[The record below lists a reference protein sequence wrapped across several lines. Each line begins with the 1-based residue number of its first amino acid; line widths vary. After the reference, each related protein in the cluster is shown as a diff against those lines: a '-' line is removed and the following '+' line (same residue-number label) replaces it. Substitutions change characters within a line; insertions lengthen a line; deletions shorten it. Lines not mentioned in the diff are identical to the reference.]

1 MIHISINNISIHLD
15 HITCNSECGSSL
27 VNVLNNAPPLREAR
41 LANLFFFYLT
51 HTAALDYGLFNIN
64 LTCIMAS
71 T

>member
-1 MIHISINNISIHLD
+1 MIHISINNVSIHLD
-15 HITCNSECGSSL
+15 HINSECGSIM
-27 VNVLNNAPPLREAR
+27 VTVLNNPPPLREAR

-51 HTAALDYGLFNIN
+51 HIATLDYGYFNIN